1 MKVIIS
7 TTPLNG
13 VLTDITLDTGED
25 KSDVMDVVGNSMIAT
40 TIDWLNS
47 KKMSKEDKKVYID
60 ILCKVL
66 KENILKRAQVR
77 REQPYELHY
86 QSLGVLLDQCQ

>member
-1 MKVIIS
+1 MKVIIN

-13 VLTDITLDTGED
+13 VLTDITLDAGED
-25 KSDVMDVVGNSMIAT
+25 KSDVVDVVGNSMITT

-47 KKMSKEDKKVYID
+47 KKMSKEDKKVYTY

-66 KENILKRAQVR
+66 KENILKG
-77 REQPYELHY
+77 LK
-86 QSLGVLLDQCQ
+86 

>member
-13 VLTDITLDTGED
+13 VLNDITLDTVED
-25 KSDVMDVVGNSMIAT
+25 KSDVVDVVGNSMITT

-47 KKMSKEDKKVYID
+47 KKMSKEDKKVYTD

-66 KENILKRAQVR
+66 KENILKG
-77 REQPYELHY
+77 LK
-86 QSLGVLLDQCQ
+86 

>member
-13 VLTDITLDTGED
+13 VLTDITLDMGED
-25 KSDVMDVVGNSMIAT
+25 KGDVMEVVGNSMITT

-47 KKMSKEDKKVYID
+47 TKMSKKGQESI
-60 ILCKVL
+60 
-66 KENILKRAQVR
+66 
-77 REQPYELHY
+77 H
-86 QSLGVLLDQCQ
+86 

>member
-1 MKVIIS
+1 MKVVIN

-25 KSDVMDVVGNSMIAT
+25 KGDVMEVVGNSMITT

-47 KKMSKEDKKVYID
+47 TKLS
-60 ILCKVL
+60 
-66 KENILKRAQVR
+66 KENILKG
-77 REQPYELHY
+77 LK
-86 QSLGVLLDQCQ
+86 

>member
-13 VLTDITLDTGED
+13 VLTDITLDTGE
-25 KSDVMDVVGNSMIAT
+25 VMEVVGNSMITT

-47 KKMSKEDKKVYID
+47 TKMSKEAKKAYTD
-60 ILCKVL
+60 SLCKVL
-66 KENILKRAQVR
+66 KENILKG
-77 REQPYELHY
+77 LK
-86 QSLGVLLDQCQ
+86 

>member
-25 KSDVMDVVGNSMIAT
+25 KGDVMEVVGNSMITT

-47 KKMSKEDKKVYID
+47 TKMSKKAKKAYTD
-60 ILCKVL
+60 SLCKVL
-66 KENILKRAQVR
+66 KENILKG
-77 REQPYELHY
+77 LK
-86 QSLGVLLDQCQ
+86 

>member
-25 KSDVMDVVGNSMIAT
+25 KSDVVDVVGNSMITT

-47 KKMSKEDKKVYID
+47 KKMSKEDKKVHTD

-66 KENILKRAQVR
+66 KENILKG
-77 REQPYELHY
+77 LK
-86 QSLGVLLDQCQ
+86 

>member
-25 KSDVMDVVGNSMIAT
+25 KGDVMEVVGNSMITT

-47 KKMSKEDKKVYID
+47 TKMSKKAKEAYTDS
-60 ILCKVL
+60 LCKVL
-66 KENILKRAQVR
+66 KENILKG
-77 REQPYELHY
+77 LK
-86 QSLGVLLDQCQ
+86 